1 MHHLA
6 GVYPAVDRF
15 FTDVLVMAEDPKLRE
30 GRLKLLTHL
39 RNAVLQHIGDI
50 SEIASEEKAA

>member
-1 MHHLA
+1 
-6 GVYPAVDRF
+6 
-15 FTDVLVMAEDPKLRE
+15 MAEDPKLRE